1 LARLLA
7 PYIGTSIVRIV
18 SKTLAQVEY
27 KSESKKLRL
36 GLLAASIVVPGPFYT
51 TPGPGFK
58 TVAAISKKPTWL
70 N

>member
-1 LARLLA
+1 LARLPA

-36 GLLAASIVVPGPFYT
+36 GLLAASVVVPFYT